1 VFLRLWRRPVELR
14 TGSIG
19 SLCAHPIAKVNEQ
32 ENSDVDP
39 GANSSGTCKA
49 PVFHQ
54 YDCLSMDSPV
64 LRIDAI
70 LHCAGGDGEG
80 LGEGVGDG
88 VGVRSPMGDD

>member
-1 VFLRLWRRPVELR
+1 MLIR
-14 TGSIG
+14 
-19 SLCAHPIAKVNEQ
+19 
-32 ENSDVDP
+32 

-54 YDCLSMDSPV
+54 CDCLSMDSPV

-80 LGEGVGDG
+80 LGEAEGVGDG
-88 VGVRSPMGDD
+88 VGVRSPMGDDSGVGGGVISGLA